1 MATAASTTVGRKQ
14 VKVIQSLKSSRC
26 CTTQSVSSLWY
37 ENLVQPELVV
47 MIRGHPAEGLDHLL
61 AELHRRR
68 HRLRVPAQDVA
79 EVDVEQFA

>member
-1 MATAASTTVGRKQ
+1 
-14 VKVIQSLKSSRC
+14 
-26 CTTQSVSSLWY
+26 
-37 ENLVQPELVV
+37 

-79 EVDVEQFA
+79 EVDVEQFARSGNVTTASKMASSLKLRSITVKHWPTLRTINNEEAFTNMKDNHDT